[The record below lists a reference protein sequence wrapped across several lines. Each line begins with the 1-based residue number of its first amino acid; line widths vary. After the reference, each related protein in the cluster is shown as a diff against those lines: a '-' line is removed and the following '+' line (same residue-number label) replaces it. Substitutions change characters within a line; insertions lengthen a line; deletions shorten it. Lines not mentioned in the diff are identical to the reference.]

1 MDAIYILP
9 KYWILRYCSNKLKL
23 KDWPHNVNVII
34 LPNLKC
40 TKNEIQVQPN
50 VFQFNK

>member
-23 KDWPHNVNVII
+23 KDWSHNVNVII
-34 LPNLKC
+34 LPKLKW
-40 TKNEIQVQPN
+40 TKKRNSSSIECLSIP
-50 VFQFNK
+50 